1 MAKEDEIR
9 LIAYSLWEQ
18 EGCIDGKDCE
28 HWYQAE
34 LIWQETQN
42 PRVTTAKKDEIKQGL
57 EGKTKTMAARKK
69 K

>member
-42 PRVTTAKKDEIKQGL
+42 PKLTTAKKDEIKQGL